1 MTKRLIYFFGHGFF
15 LVLGYFFFI
24 LTGRNTERA
33 YQALIYF
40 FCRTGGRVNAWLA
53 RLDGIRAAPLV
64 DLNDVGVLGSVA
76 DMRTTGVQQVREHG
90 YLVKNAALPE
100 QTCDRLMAFA
110 LATPAVVRPMDGEA
124 KSGVERLERVNLENP
139 SAVRY
144 DYKVADLLANPDF
157 QSLLADSSLLALAES
172 YLGAAPKLDV
182 LSMWWHTG
190 FHDRPDSEAAQMYH
204 FDLDRPRW
212 LKIFIYLTD
221 VGLQNGPHSFI
232 KGSHCIGAIPDKFL
246 QRGYVRLNDAEVL
259 NEYGAEREIVFT
271 APRGTIIAEDTIG
284 LHKGGVVTGGARLL
298 LQLQFS
304 SSLFGARYPK
314 STLPS
319 VRVPTLQ
326 RMIAANPAVYR
337 GYL

>member
-1 MTKRLIYFFGHGFF
+1 MIKRGIHFVGHGIF
-15 LVLGYFFFI
+15 LLLGYFIFL
-24 LTGRNTERA
+24 LTGKNTNRGH
-33 YQALIYF
+33 QALVFF

-53 RLDGIRAAPLV
+53 RLDGVLSSPLKS
-64 DLNDVGVLGSVA
+64 LNGEGVLGSVA
-76 DMRTTGVQQVREHG
+76 DMREAGARQVCERG
-90 YLVKNAALPE
+90 YFVKNSALSA
-100 QTCDRLMAFA
+100 QICDRLMTFA

-124 KSGVERLERVNLENP
+124 KGGIERLELINLNCP

-157 QSLLADSSLLALAES
+157 QNLLVDPSLLALAES
-172 YLGAAPKLDV
+172 YLGVSPKLDV

-212 LKIFIYLTD
+212 LKVFIYLTD
-221 VGLQNGPHSFI
+221 VSLENGPHSFI
-232 KGSHCIGAIPDKFL
+232 DGTHNIDAIPEKFL
-246 QRGYVRLNDAEVL
+246 QRGYVRLSDAEVL
-259 NEYGAEREIVFT
+259 GEYGAAREIVFT

-284 LHKGGVVTGGARLL
+284 LHKGGVVTRGARLL

-304 SSLFGARYPK
+304 SSLFGAPYPK
-314 STLPS
+314 ATLPI
-319 VRVPTLQ
+319 VRTSALK
-326 RMIAANPAVYR
+326 RMIAANPSVYR